1 MYYAIVA
8 IGCFIGGY
16 VTSFF
21 VMRNNPKYFN
31 IDKMAK
37 AKRDEL
43 IAKIKPY
50 IDQIKEKR

>member
-1 MYYAIVA
+1 MALYWYLIIIALIFGA
-8 IGCFIGGY
+8 GW

-37 AKRDEL
+37 EQLKLLE
-43 IAKIKPY
+43 AKIKA
-50 IDQIKEKR
+50 KLN